1 MCLQHK
7 SVTLKQCFSNVVPV
21 SLRVVQFNILV
32 FSTVVNC
39 CKTSHKKKAINT
51 ITPAVSRRPASNILM
66 KKRQTQ
72 FVVEMQQ
79 LKTRRKKWYTYLC
92 LASFSVTTDEMK
104 RKDVKWVLRHPFLE
118 SSSTSFKVKAD
129 ETLMTD
135 LLWVAPHS
143 LCPGARCGRLWPFC
157 QTRSRAARHLE
168 RSTASELP
176 SARPGDCRVG
186 SWLAPPRKMHP
197 THGRGCHGYCWL
209 DWRRGGQN
217 K

>member
-1 MCLQHK
+1 M
-7 SVTLKQCFSNVVPV
+7 VTV
-21 SLRVVQFNILV
+21 SLRELQFNILV

-72 FVVEMQQ
+72 ICGWNVAAESAKKEVIHIFVFG
-79 LKTRRKKWYTYLC
+79 L
-92 LASFSVTTDEMK
+92 MK
-104 RKDVKWVLRHPFLE
+104 RKDVKWVLRHPIEE

-129 ETLMTD
+129 ETLTTD

-143 LCPGARCGRLWPFC
+143 LCPGARCGRPWPFC

-209 DWRRGGQN
+209 DWRRGGRN